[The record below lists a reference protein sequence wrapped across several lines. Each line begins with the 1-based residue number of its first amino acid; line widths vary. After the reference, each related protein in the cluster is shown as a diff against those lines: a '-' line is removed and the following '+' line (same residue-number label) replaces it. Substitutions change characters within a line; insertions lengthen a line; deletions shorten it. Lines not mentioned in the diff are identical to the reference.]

1 MYIYVYIY
9 AYIYTYMLYIQYIP
23 AIYTHIAGSLCY
35 TVESKKPTA
44 LWSNYTAIKIDFNW
58 YILKIAFNIFFR
70 AIMYV
75 SGNHMLVHVSLSYLS
90 CIIKDI
96 YQVYYLEV
104 KGTTEDEV
112 VG

>member
-1 MYIYVYIY
+1 MYIYIY

-23 AIYTHIAGSLCY
+23 AIYIHIAGSLCY

-44 LWSNYTAIKIDFNW
+44 LWSNYTAIKNNFNW

-104 KGTTEDEV
+104 KGATEDEV

>member
-1 MYIYVYIY
+1 
-9 AYIYTYMLYIQYIP
+9 
-23 AIYTHIAGSLCY
+23 
-35 TVESKKPTA
+35 
-44 LWSNYTAIKIDFNW
+44 
-58 YILKIAFNIFFR
+58 
-70 AIMYV
+70 MYV

-96 YQVYYLEV
+96 YQIYYLEV